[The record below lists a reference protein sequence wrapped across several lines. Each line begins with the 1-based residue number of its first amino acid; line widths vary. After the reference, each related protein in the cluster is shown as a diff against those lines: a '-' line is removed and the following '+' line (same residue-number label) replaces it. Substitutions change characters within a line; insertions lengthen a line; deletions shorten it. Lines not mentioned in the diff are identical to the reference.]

1 VGKLG
6 TPPLFPLRGIR
17 EASPIKETRME
28 AAQQTAEGK
37 VKAAEFEPEIV
48 AFCCEH

>member
-1 VGKLG
+1 M
-6 TPPLFPLRGIR
+6 
-17 EASPIKETRME
+17 ETRME

-37 VKAAEFEPEIV
+37 AKVAEFEPEIV